1 MRIVFVNRY
10 FHPDH
15 SATSQMVSD
24 LAFHLRNR
32 GWEVAAISSR
42 QRYDDP
48 AARLPSRSLE
58 QRVDVRRVW
67 SSRFGRASLPG
78 RAIDY
83 ATFYVGAFLA
93 MLREGGKGTVL
104 VALTDPPLLS
114 VVAALAANLRGTT
127 LVNWTQDLFPEVAR
141 ALGVRAPRVLERLR
155 DWSLRRA
162 RTNVALGE
170 LMAERIR
177 GHGARAIVQHNWATE
192 ALQPVAPELNPL
204 RKEWALGDRFVAGY
218 SGNLGR
224 AHEFEAIAGAVR
236 AVPEV
241 TFLFI
246 GGGAQ
251 LGRVQKETAGAPNV
265 TFRPYQA
272 RERLSESLSA
282 ADVHLVSL
290 QPALEGL
297 IVPSKF
303 YGILAV
309 GRPVIFIGASD
320 GELARLI
327 VEHACGLV
335 VAPGDAPALA
345 AAIRRLAADP
355 SLSAEMGRRGRELYE
370 SRFTPELALAG
381 WEHILRQSAQGGSSH
396 A

>member
-15 SATSQMVSD
+15 SATSQMASD
-24 LAFHLRNR
+24 LAFHLQNR
-32 GWEVAAISSR
+32 GWDVAAISSR
-42 QRYDDP
+42 QRYDEP
-48 AARLPSRSLE
+48 EASLPSRSIE
-58 QRVDVRRVW
+58 QGVEVRRVW
-67 SSRFGRASLPG
+67 SSRFGRANLLG
-78 RAIDY
+78 RAVDY
-83 ATFYVGAFLA
+83 ATFYVSAFLA
-93 MLREGGKGTVL
+93 MLREGGRGTVL

-114 VVAALAANLRGTT
+114 VAAALAANLRGTT

-141 ALGVRAPRVLERLR
+141 ALGVRAPRILERLR

-170 LMAERIR
+170 LMADRIR
-177 GHGARAIVQHNWATE
+177 GRGAQAIVQHNWATD
-192 ALQPVAPELNPL
+192 ALQPVARETNPL
-204 RKEWALGDRFVAGY
+204 RSEWALGDRFVAGY

-236 AVPEV
+236 AMPDVA
-241 TFLFI
+241 FLFI
-246 GGGAQ
+246 GAGAQ
-251 LGRVQKETAGAPNV
+251 LERVQRETAGAANV
-265 TFRPYQA
+265 TFRPYQT
-272 RERLSESLSA
+272 RRRLSDSLSV

-309 GRPVIFIGASD
+309 ARPVIFIGASG

-327 VEHACGLV
+327 GEHGCGLV
-335 VAPGDAPALA
+335 VAPGDADGLA
-345 AAIRRLAADP
+345 EAIRRLAADP
-355 SLSAEMGRRGRELYE
+355 ALAADMGRRGRALYE
-370 SRFTPELALAG
+370 ARFAPELALAG
-381 WEHILRQSAQGGSSH
+381 WEHILQQSIEERRDA
-396 A
+396 